1 MNMAPDLPLWAAIA
15 VALLVLGGAAMALI
29 GSIGLLRFDNFYN
42 RLHPPTLGTS
52 SGTVLI
58 CAASILC
65 FSILG
70 TRLSVHEVLV
80 VLFMTVT
87 TPVTFMLLARAALYR
102 DRIEGNPD
110 VPKSD
115 S

>member
-1 MNMAPDLPLWAAIA
+1 MNLAPELPLWAAIA
-15 VALLVLGGAAMALI
+15 VSLLVLGGATTALI
-29 GSIGLLRFDNFYN
+29 GSIGLLRFESFYS

-58 CAASILC
+58 CAGSILC
-65 FSILG
+65 FSILE
-70 TRLSVHEVLV
+70 TRLSVHEVV
-80 VLFMTVT
+80 IILFVTVT

-110 VPKSD
+110 VPQSD
-115 S
+115 G